1 MSAPSMKNNK
11 NVSKVKVNWVSSTIK
26 RLTGQFYF
34 TLTSRWPILFKSHLA
49 TFSYFCGKTLASK
62 AVFPH
67 EIDKADNENDSE
79 FGQTIILTSSSG
91 LIG

>member
-1 MSAPSMKNNK
+1 MLFM
-11 NVSKVKVNWVSSTIK
+11 TR
-26 RLTGQFYF
+26 RLY
-34 TLTSRWPILFKSHLA
+34 RHDE
-49 TFSYFCGKTLASK
+49 CGKTLASK